1 MNDVGKLVAMTLNSL
16 GLGSAKSL
24 GESLVCSEGY
34 NVGIRFAFDGV
45 SALWIGNSGH
55 IRFVDD
61 AGKLLKVVR
70 LTAGQAVATKAA

>member
-1 MNDVGKLVAMTLNSL
+1 MNEVRELVAMTLNSL
-16 GLGSAKSL
+16 GLGSAKSQ
-24 GESLVCSEGY
+24 GEWLVCSEGY
-34 NVGIRFAFDGV
+34 NVGIRFAFEGV

-61 AGKLLKVVR
+61 AGKLLKVAR